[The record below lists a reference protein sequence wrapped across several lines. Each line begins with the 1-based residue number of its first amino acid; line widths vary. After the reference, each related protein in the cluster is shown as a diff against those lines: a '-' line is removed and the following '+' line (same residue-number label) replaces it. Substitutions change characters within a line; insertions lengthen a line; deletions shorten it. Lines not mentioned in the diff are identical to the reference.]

1 MYGIHFWFFCFFFVF
16 VIYGQTCSS
25 PRSSI
30 FEIESQVDILGG
42 NCFSNSFVVPFLVL
56 IIKNSKIG
64 EFSVK
69 IVLFF

>member
-1 MYGIHFWFFCFFFVF
+1 MVKHVLL
-16 VIYGQTCSS
+16 

-30 FEIESQVDILGG
+30 FEVESEAAILGG

-56 IIKNSKIG
+56 IIENSKIG

-69 IVLFF
+69 IVSF